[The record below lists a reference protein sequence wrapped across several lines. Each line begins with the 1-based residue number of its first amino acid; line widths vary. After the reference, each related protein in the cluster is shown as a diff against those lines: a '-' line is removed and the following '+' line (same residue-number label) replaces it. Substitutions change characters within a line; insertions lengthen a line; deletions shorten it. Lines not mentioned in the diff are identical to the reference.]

1 MKLKFLSLI
10 FIPLFLF
17 SFSACDNNQSSSETE
32 NTCEHYVELE
42 GTCRLCGEEIPS
54 DGVLYRVSQNGEFAE
69 AYGMYDGA
77 KTTIHIL
84 ETYQGLPVTTI
95 AKYAFY
101 EQDTVRNFILPNG
114 LKYIEKHAFEYCRLD
129 YLMLPSSLAYIGESA
144 FSQTDITLLK
154 IPDSV
159 SFIGAQAFG
168 ACQKLQTVKIGNG
181 VRYMGYG
188 VFSNCPELTDV
199 TISDGSTTIGAQTF
213 LNCQKLSYIQIPSS
227 VTHIS
232 QGVFSYC
239 TSLTSIVIG
248 RNVKIIEYG
257 FIPSQSFI
265 DIFYYGP
272 AKEWEN
278 IYIQKPEEF
287 ENATIYY
294 YKADKPT
301 ENGNF
306 WHWDQDGVPVKW

>member
-1 MKLKFLSLI
+1 MKFKFLSLI
-10 FIPLFLF
+10 CIPLFLF
-17 SFSACDNNQSSSETE
+17 SFFACNNDQSSSDTG

-42 GTCRLCGEEIPS
+42 GTCRLCGEEIPN

-84 ETYQGLPVTTI
+84 NTYQGLPVTTI

-101 EQDTVRNFILPNG
+101 DQDTVRNFILPNG

-129 YLMLPSSLAYIGESA
+129 YLMLPSSLIYIGDNA
-144 FSQTDITLLK
+144 FRQTDITLLN
-154 IPDSV
+154 IPNSV
-159 SFIGAQAFG
+159 SFIGAGAFQS
-168 ACQKLQTVKIGNG
+168 CLKLQIVKVGHG

-188 VFSNCPELTDV
+188 VFSHCPELTDV
-199 TISDGSTTIGAQTF
+199 TISDGTTTIGEQTF
-213 LNCQKLSYIQIPSS
+213 LSCQKLSYVQIPSS
-227 VTHIS
+227 VTHIG
-232 QGVFSYC
+232 QGIFSYC
-239 TSLTSIVIG
+239 PSLTSIVIG
-248 RNVKIIEYG
+248 RYVKIIEYG

-272 AKEWEN
+272 AEEWET
-278 IYIQKPEEF
+278 IHIQKPEEF

-294 YKADKPT
+294 YKADNPT

-306 WHWDQDGVPVKW
+306 WHWNQDETPVKW

>member
-1 MKLKFLSLI
+1 MKFKFLSLI
-10 FIPLFLF
+10 CMTLFLF
-17 SFSACDNNQSSSETE
+17 SFPACIKSQSSSDTG

-42 GTCRLCGEEIPS
+42 GTCSLCGEEIPN

-77 KTTIHIL
+77 KKTIKIL
-84 ETYQGLPVTTI
+84 KTYQGLPVTTI

-101 EQDTVRNFILPNG
+101 DQDTVRNFILPNG

-129 YLMLPSSLAYIGESA
+129 YLMLPSSLIYIGDNA
-144 FSQTDITLLK
+144 FRQTDITLLK

-159 SFIGAQAFG
+159 SFIGSGAFQS
-168 ACQKLQTVKIGNG
+168 CQKLQTVKIGHG

-188 VFSNCPELTDV
+188 VFSHCPELTDV
-199 TISDGSTTIGAQTF
+199 TISDGGTTIGAQTF

-227 VTHIS
+227 VTHIG

-248 RNVKIIEYG
+248 RYVKIIEYG

-265 DIFYYGP
+265 DIFYCGP
-272 AKEWEN
+272 AEEWET

-306 WHWDQDGVPVKW
+306 WHSNQDEKPVKW

>member
-10 FIPLFLF
+10 CIPLFLF
-17 SFSACDNNQSSSETE
+17 LFPSCDNGQSSSDAGT
-32 NTCEHYVELE
+32 TCEHYVELE
-42 GTCRLCGEEIPS
+42 GTCRLCGEEIPN

-77 KTTIHIL
+77 KTTINFL

-101 EQDTVRNFILPNG
+101 EQDTVRNFLLPNT

-129 YLMLPSSLAYIGESA
+129 YLMLPSSLIYIGDSA
-144 FSQTDITLLK
+144 FRQTDITLLK

-159 SFIGAQAFG
+159 SFIGSGAFQS
-168 ACQKLQTVKIGNG
+168 CQKLQTVKVGHG

-188 VFSNCPELTDV
+188 VFSHCPELTDV
-199 TISDGSTTIGAQTF
+199 TISYGSTTIGAQTF

-227 VTHIS
+227 VTHIG

-239 TSLTSIVIG
+239 PSLTSIVIG
-248 RNVKIIEYG
+248 QNVKIIEYG

-265 DIFYYGP
+265 DIFYSGKE
-272 AKEWEN
+272 KEWET
-278 IYIQKPEEF
+278 IHIQKPDEF

-294 YKADKPT
+294 YKADEPT

-306 WHWDQDGVPVKW
+306 WHWNQDEKPVKW

>member
-1 MKLKFLSLI
+1 MKRKFLSLI
-10 FIPLFLF
+10 CLPLFVF
-17 SFSACDNNQSSSETE
+17 SFSACNNNQSLSDTG

-42 GTCRLCGEEIPS
+42 GTCRLCGEEIPN

-77 KTTIHIL
+77 KTTINIL
-84 ETYQGLPVTTI
+84 ETYQDLPVTTI

-101 EQDTVRNFILPNG
+101 EQDTVRNFLLPNT
-114 LKYIEKHAFEYCRLD
+114 LRYIEKHAFEGCNLD
-129 YLMLPSSLAYIGESA
+129 YLMLPSSLTYIGESA
-144 FSQTDITLLK
+144 FRETDITLVK

-159 SFIGAQAFG
+159 SFIGSGAFQ
-168 ACQKLQTVKIGNG
+168 ACQKLQTVTVGHG

-188 VFSNCPELTDV
+188 VFSHCNELTDV
-199 TISDGSTTIGAQTF
+199 TISYGSTTIGEQTF

-227 VTHIS
+227 VTHIG

-248 RNVKIIEYG
+248 GYVKMIEYG
-257 FIPSQSFI
+257 FIPSQNFI
-265 DIFYYGP
+265 DIFYLGT
-272 AKEWEN
+272 AQEWEN
-278 IYIQKPEEF
+278 IYIEKNEEF

-306 WHWDQDGVPVKW
+306 WHWNQDETPVKW